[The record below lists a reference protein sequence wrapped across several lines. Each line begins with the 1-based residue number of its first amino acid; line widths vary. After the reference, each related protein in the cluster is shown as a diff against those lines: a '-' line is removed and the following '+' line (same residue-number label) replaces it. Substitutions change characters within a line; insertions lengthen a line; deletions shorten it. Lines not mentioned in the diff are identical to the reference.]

1 MSKIVLERLKG
12 PSVDISGLTFLEAME
27 KLWQMTAEGWEVDSI
42 EVLENSVTAYMHR
55 VLEKYR

>member
-1 MSKIVLERLKG
+1 
-12 PSVDISGLTFLEAME
+12 
-27 KLWQMTAEGWEVDSI
+27 MTAEGWEVDSI